1 MLCAAVACLLLLT
14 SSPANRISAEE
25 VTTPTAEEQTT
36 AAYTTLKY
44 GTKDSAAVKALQ
56 KRLKELGYV
65 TCSATGGYYN
75 ETAAGVKAFLA
86 ACGMEGDGKTATPD
100 MQAIL
105 FSDSALVCGES
116 YHPSTPAPEDTAA
129 PDPTATPA
137 PTQAPEALTTL
148 KYCMESAA
156 VKRMQLRLRE
166 LGYISCSA
174 TGGYY
179 SATVSGVKL
188 FLAAIGMEGNGKVA
202 TIEMLEILY
211 SDQAPAYGETYDPST
226 ATPEP
231 TATPAP
237 TDTPVPTATPVVY
250 QTLKVNMY
258 GNDAVYAMQLR
269 LKELGYISCSP
280 TGGYYSA
287 TSSGV
292 KAFLKAI
299 GMDGDGKTATPEMQQ
314 ILFSAYAPRKG
325 EAYQPEAT
333 ATPEPTATPAPTD
346 TPVPTATPVVYH
358 TLKVNM
364 YGNDAVY
371 AMQLRLKELG
381 YISCSPTGGYYSA
394 TSSGVKA
401 FLKAIGMDGDGKT
414 ATPEMQ
420 QILFSA
426 YAPAYGEKYNPQ
438 PSDSPEPT
446 ATPEPTQDPS
456 QSYMTLSYGEN
467 SDAVFAMQTRLRE
480 FGYLMCEP
488 TGGYYAKTVNA
499 VKAFL
504 DANGLEGDGLVATPE
519 MQQLLF
525 ATEDD
530 TPPDYS
536 DAQTDII
543 LSKGSTGAQV
553 ALLIQRL
560 TELKFYAGAS
570 VDSYTSDVVDAVKW
584 FQNTNKLDA
593 DGVAGPKTL
602 TKLYSDSV
610 ISAEESTTGNDEKPD
625 EVEGTPVK
633 PQVSKAIAADWNDEY
648 YFGKSTGLFKVG
660 AIATVTDVA
669 TGISYQVKRVG
680 GYNHADVEPLTEYD
694 TWKMFQMYNQQWSW
708 SRRAVYV
715 TVGGVTLAGSANG
728 YPHPDDHI
736 ADNGM
741 DGHTCIHFS
750 GSMTHGSEK
759 VDPDHQ
765 KAVEQAANAD
775 PHKVQ
780 DLIDSQN

>member
-25 VTTPTAEEQTT
+25 VTTLTAEEQTT

-105 FSDSALVCGES
+105 FSDSAPVCGES

-258 GNDAVYAMQLR
+258 GNDAVYAMQ
-269 LKELGYISCSP
+269 
-280 TGGYYSA
+280 
-287 TSSGV
+287 V
-292 KAFLKAI
+292 
-299 GMDGDGKTATPEMQQ
+299 
-314 ILFSAYAPRKG
+314 
-325 EAYQPEAT
+325 
-333 ATPEPTATPAPTD
+333 
-346 TPVPTATPVVYH
+346 
-358 TLKVNM
+358 
-364 YGNDAVY
+364 
-371 AMQLRLKELG
+371 RLKELG

-736 ADNGM
+736 ANNGM

-775 PHKVQ
+775 PNKVQ
-780 DLIDSQN
+780 DLIDTQN

>member
-1 MLCAAVACLLLLT
+1 
-14 SSPANRISAEE
+14 
-25 VTTPTAEEQTT
+25 
-36 AAYTTLKY
+36 
-44 GTKDSAAVKALQ
+44 
-56 KRLKELGYV
+56 
-65 TCSATGGYYN
+65 
-75 ETAAGVKAFLA
+75 
-86 ACGMEGDGKTATPD
+86 
-100 MQAIL
+100 
-105 FSDSALVCGES
+105 
-116 YHPSTPAPEDTAA
+116 
-129 PDPTATPA
+129 
-137 PTQAPEALTTL
+137 
-148 KYCMESAA
+148 
-156 VKRMQLRLRE
+156 
-166 LGYISCSA
+166 
-174 TGGYY
+174 
-179 SATVSGVKL
+179 
-188 FLAAIGMEGNGKVA
+188 
-202 TIEMLEILY
+202 
-211 SDQAPAYGETYDPST
+211 
-226 ATPEP
+226 
-231 TATPAP
+231 
-237 TDTPVPTATPVVY
+237 
-250 QTLKVNMY
+250 
-258 GNDAVYAMQLR
+258 
-269 LKELGYISCSP
+269 
-280 TGGYYSA
+280 
-287 TSSGV
+287 
-292 KAFLKAI
+292 
-299 GMDGDGKTATPEMQQ
+299 
-314 ILFSAYAPRKG
+314 
-325 EAYQPEAT
+325 
-333 ATPEPTATPAPTD
+333 
-346 TPVPTATPVVYH
+346 
-358 TLKVNM
+358 
-364 YGNDAVY
+364 
-371 AMQLRLKELG
+371 
-381 YISCSPTGGYYSA
+381 
-394 TSSGVKA
+394 
-401 FLKAIGMDGDGKT
+401 MDGDGKT

-426 YAPAYGEKYNPQ
+426 YAPAFGEPYNPE
-438 PSDSPEPT
+438 PTASPEPT

-456 QSYMTLSYGEN
+456 QTYTTLCYGEN
-467 SDAVFAMQTRLRE
+467 SEAVFALQTRLAE
-480 FGYLMCEP
+480 LGYLMCAP

-560 TELKFYAGAS
+560 TELKYYAGDS

-584 FQNTNKLDA
+584 FQNSNKLDA

-602 TKLYSDSV
+602 NKLYSDSV
-610 ISAEESTTGNDEKPD
+610 ISAEESTTGNDETPD

-708 SRRAVYV
+708 ARRAVYV

-750 GSMTHGSEK
+750 GSMTHGSQK

-775 PHKVQ
+775 PDKVQ
-780 DLIDSQN
+780 DLIDAQS

>member
-25 VTTPTAEEQTT
+25 VTTLTAEEQTT

-105 FSDSALVCGES
+105 FSDSAPVCGES

-237 TDTPVPTATPVVY
+237 TDTPA
-250 QTLKVNMY
+250 
-258 GNDAVYAMQLR
+258 
-269 LKELGYISCSP
+269 
-280 TGGYYSA
+280 
-287 TSSGV
+287 
-292 KAFLKAI
+292 
-299 GMDGDGKTATPEMQQ
+299 
-314 ILFSAYAPRKG
+314 
-325 EAYQPEAT
+325 
-333 ATPEPTATPAPTD
+333 
-346 TPVPTATPVVYH
+346 PTATPVVYH

-371 AMQLRLKELG
+371 AMQVRLKELG

-775 PHKVQ
+775 PNKVQ
-780 DLIDSQN
+780 DLIDAQN